1 MSNVPQKKN
10 NLVKIIG
17 IIVVVAIIAYG
28 VFKYVKK
35 DEAPSENNPAGGTV
49 PALGEGNG
57 EETSMFY
64 ADGTYTATGNYI
76 SPGGAEEIGVTI
88 TLQDGVIVNAK
99 VETRATRPTSVKMQT
114 AFEAGFAVFVIG
126 KNIDE
131 VELDKVSGSSLTPK
145 GFNEALVE
153 IKAQAQ
159 AAV

>member
-1 MSNVPQKKN
+1 MEPEKKSNVG
-10 NLVKIIG
+10 KIIA
-17 IIVVVAIIAYG
+17 IIVVIAVVAYG
-28 VFKYVKK
+28 AFWYMKR
-35 DEAPSENNPAGGTV
+35 DNASTDAGSDPLFNTMPAQ
-49 PALGEGNG
+49 GEGMGSDVN
-57 EETSMFY
+57 FY

-88 TLQDGVIVNAK
+88 TLQSGVIVDAK
-99 VETRATRPTSVKMQT
+99 VERRATRPTSVKMQT
-114 AFEAGFAVFVIG
+114 AFESGFSAMVIG